1 MAINPLL
8 GQSSQ
13 YFGHADYEAALR
25 GGSTNEEILRYLNN
39 NLGQLRGDNVPGGV
53 NQNTGGPGLF
63 GEVQAN
69 YQAELDNT
77 ITSLEE
83 RLNQQTADFAGIQE
97 DFRRQIAQQSSM
109 LADQQAAFTS
119 LQNSQVPAAEQTA
132 QEESTSQVEKKTK
145 AGTLSS
151 LQIVSGLGTQTNP
164 LSGLQLA

>member
-25 GGSTNEEILRYLNN
+25 GGSTNEEILKYLNN
-39 NLGQLRGDNVPGGV
+39 NLGQLRGGNVPGGR
-53 NQNTGGPGLF
+53 NPQGRPGLF
-63 GEVQAN
+63 GEIQAN
-69 YQAELDNT
+69 YQTELDNT
-77 ITSLEE
+77 ISSLEQ
-83 RLNQQTADFAGIQE
+83 RLNQQTTDFAGIQE
-97 DFRRQIAQQSSM
+97 DFRRQIAQQASM
-109 LADQQAAFTS
+109 LADQKAAFTS

-132 QEESTSQVEKKTK
+132 EEESTSPVEKKTK